1 MTLFFSSQARNTATC
16 KSVLQRLQQ
25 CIAASVY
32 YHAEMANLSFDELRL
47 FARVAA
53 LGTLSAVARERN
65 VPVSQISRGL
75 QRIEATY
82 SAQLIL
88 RTTHG
93 LSLTPEGE
101 ILHAYAQR
109 ILGEVDALDAEFDQ
123 TRSRVS
129 GLVRVSMSTVIA
141 QHLMVDSLPTLHATH
156 PELRLDFRVDD
167 ALVDMAREGI
177 DIAIRTGEPQ
187 TDTLV
192 MRRLG
197 LLHRR
202 LYASPAY
209 LEKHGTPHSVED
221 LRHHDLITHSQH
233 DHLNVWPTQS
243 DTPFR
248 ANGPFSS
255 NNAATMTSMAIA
267 GLGIA
272 RMPSLVAD
280 PLVAQGKLQSVLID
294 QINDTPNTV
303 NAFMLSG
310 RHRLPKIRACI
321 DHWAQWLQTT
331 STSC

>member
-1 MTLFFSSQARNTATC
+1 
-16 KSVLQRLQQ
+16 
-25 CIAASVY
+25 
-32 YHAEMANLSFDELRL
+32 MADLSFDDLRL

-82 SAQLIL
+82 STQLVL

-93 LSLTPEGE
+93 LSLTPEGA
-101 ILHAYAQR
+101 LLQTYALR
-109 ILGEVDALDAEFDQ
+109 ILGEVEALDAEFDQ
-123 TRSRVS
+123 TRARVT
-129 GLVRVSMSTVIA
+129 GIVRVSMSTVIA
-141 QHLMVDSLPTLHATH
+141 QHLMVDSLPALHALH
-156 PELRLDFRVDD
+156 PELRVDFRVDD

-177 DIAIRTGEPQ
+177 DIAIRTGDPQ

-197 LLHRR
+197 VLHRR

-209 LEKHGTPHSVED
+209 LQTRGAPRSVEE
-221 LRHHDLITHSQH
+221 LHLHDLITHSRH
-233 DHLNVWPTQS
+233 DYLNTWPTQNGT
-243 DTPFR
+243 DFR
-248 ANGPFSS
+248 ASGPFSS
-255 NNAATMTSMAIA
+255 DNAATMTSMAIA

-272 RMPSLVAD
+272 RIPSLVAA
-280 PLVAQGKLQSVLID
+280 PLVAQGKLQNVLID
-294 QINDTPNTV
+294 QINDTPTTV
-303 NAFMLSG
+303 SAFMLAG

-331 STSC
+331 SPSC

>member
-1 MTLFFSSQARNTATC
+1 
-16 KSVLQRLQQ
+16 
-25 CIAASVY
+25 
-32 YHAEMANLSFDELRL
+32 MADLSFDDLRL

-65 VPVSQISRGL
+65 APVSQISRGL

-82 SAQLIL
+82 TAQLIL

-101 ILHAYAQR
+101 VLLTYALR
-109 ILGEVDALDAEFDQ
+109 ILSEVDALDGEFDQ
-123 TRSRVS
+123 TRTRIT

-141 QHLMVDSLPTLHATH
+141 QHLMVDSLPALHAEH
-156 PELRLDFRVDD
+156 PELRIDFRVDD

-187 TDTLV
+187 ADTLV
-192 MRRLG
+192 MRKLG
-197 LLHRR
+197 VLHRR

-209 LEKHGTPHSVED
+209 LQARGTPRCVAD
-221 LRHHDLITHSQH
+221 LSQHDLITHSQH
-233 DHLNVWPTQS
+233 EHLNAWPTQS
-243 DTPFR
+243 GATFR
-248 ANGPFSS
+248 AIGPFSS
-255 NNAATMTSMAIA
+255 DNAATMTSMAIA

-272 RMPSLVAD
+272 RIPSLVAAQ
-280 PLVAQGKLQSVLID
+280 LVAQGKLQTVLID
-294 QINDTPNTV
+294 QINDTPTTV
-303 NAFMLSG
+303 SAFMLSG

-331 STSC
+331 PTPC